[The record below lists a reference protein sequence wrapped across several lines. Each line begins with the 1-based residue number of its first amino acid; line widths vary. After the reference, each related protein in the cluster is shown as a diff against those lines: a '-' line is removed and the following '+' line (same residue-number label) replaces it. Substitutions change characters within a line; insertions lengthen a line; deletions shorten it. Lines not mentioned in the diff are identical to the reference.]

1 MTGSTHS
8 LRVSGNDIHYRLYT
22 ISYLQILLQ
31 KTMRFKQLLTKA
43 LLVAAGLCVGANAWG
58 DPIET
63 VGDLSTDWWSAFSN
77 TYTLEGYGK
86 YHFQFTTTNANEGTV
101 YKTWLLVAT
110 DGNDSHGGGGS
121 EYFVWRGEG
130 YAWGQGTNSNDTP
143 TKLVCSN
150 TYATANPAG
159 AGIQTA
165 MNGAAVDMVITRE
178 SNNIY
183 ATATITP
190 TNGENEFT
198 MSFSYLYGNATSAN
212 IGLFLTV
219 QNAQVVLNTAE
230 QTSEWSTVWT
240 TDFSSAPSGV
250 SYSIS
255 RGTNNID
262 NGYLFYKDS
271 EMKGVTSTLEFTD
284 YAFNVDTDWILEF
297 DWNCGRSNGN
307 NSDVTFT
314 TNNGNVFTL
323 AWGKLN
329 SDLYVT

>member
-1 MTGSTHS
+1 MKKH
-8 LRVSGNDIHYRLYT
+8 
-22 ISYLQILLQ
+22 LLM
-31 KTMRFKQLLTKA
+31 KT
-43 LLVAAGLCVGANAWG
+43 LLVALVCLVGGTSSVWA

-63 VGDLSTDWWSAFSN
+63 VGSTSSGWWVDFSS

-130 YAWGQGTNSNDTP
+130 YAWGQGKNSNDTP
-143 TKLVCSN
+143 TKLVVSN
-150 TYATANPAG
+150 TYATANPTG
-159 AGIQTA
+159 AGIQAA

-183 ATATITP
+183 ATATVTP

-212 IGLFLTV
+212 VGLFFTV

-230 QTSEWSTVWT
+230 QTSKWTTVWNA
-240 TDFSSAPSGV
+240 DFSSAPSGMT
-250 SYSIS
+250 YSV
-255 RGTNNID
+255 TNGSTNITS
-262 NGYLFYKDS
+262 GY
-271 EMKGVTSTLEFTD
+271 
-284 YAFNVDTDWILEF
+284 
-297 DWNCGRSNGN
+297 
-307 NSDVTFT
+307 
-314 TNNGNVFTL
+314 
-323 AWGKLN
+323 
-329 SDLYVT
+329 